1 LCCDT
6 FRWSGFFWSILL
18 CDLDIRGAGNLL
30 GGEQSGFISDIGFE
44 MYQKILNEALQELRE
59 EEFKDLFVEDAS
71 VDGQEFVTDC
81 ILETDLELLI
91 PDNYVNNVAE
101 RLMLYQDLDNTKN
114 QEELD
119 VYVAQLED
127 RFGELPEVVS
137 ELIKSIQLRWMA
149 KSLGFEKMVIKSNKM
164 IGYFV
169 SKQDSPFYQS
179 SIFTNVLNFIQLNPP
194 DAKMNERN
202 AKLRL
207 IFENVDSVSKAIRN
221 LERIG

>member
-1 LCCDT
+1 M
-6 FRWSGFFWSILL
+6 R
-18 CDLDIRGAGNLL
+18 DLDIRGAGNLL